1 MYDLLEILTLCCME
15 NTNTTKLTWNEIKD
29 IANRLDDIVG
39 NNFYDAMYTTIHDRP
54 SDEEV
59 LVSDEDIMLIKEQ
72 LKRIL

>member
-1 MYDLLEILTLCCME
+1 MGNI
-15 NTNTTKLTWNEIKD
+15 NTTKLIWDEIKD
-29 IANRLDDIVG
+29 IANRLDEIVG
-39 NNFYDAMYTTIHDRP
+39 NNFYDAMYDTIHDRP

>member
-1 MYDLLEILTLCCME
+1 ME
-15 NTNTTKLTWNEIKD
+15 DTNTTKLTWNEIKD

-39 NNFYDAMYTTIHDRP
+39 NNFYDAMYATIHDRP